1 MKSSSS
7 KQSRR
12 ECNPVTLILLKA
24 NPQVT
29 KKSGTAAKSEATE
42 KMLTPEE
49 ASARVEFLF
58 EEAEKF
64 CAAVGLPKD
73 LMQGIYHA
81 ENDWTFILKIDALLE
96 TATKEIIKSGLKLKV
111 LNRFVGAEALAEF
124 VEGLPMNGKTS
135 LLHLLKA
142 SGCPSEDSGFVEAV
156 RRVRNAYAHSIKF
169 ADLTLIE
176 LIKQRP
182 DKSHIIKNISNIET
196 YDEADLIASYEKD
209 GKFMRFGILDATM
222 RILFYAY
229 HIALK

>member
-1 MKSSSS
+1 M
-7 KQSRR
+7 
-12 ECNPVTLILLKA
+12 
-24 NPQVT
+24 T
-29 KKSGTAAKSEATE
+29 KKSGTAALRKAIKKT
-42 KMLTPEE
+42 LTPDEE
-49 ASARVEFLF
+49 ASARVDLLF

-73 LMQGIYHA
+73 LMHEIYTA

-111 LNRFVGAEALAEF
+111 LNRFVGAEAFAEF
-124 VEGLPMNGKTS
+124 VNGLPMNGKTS

-156 RRVRNAYAHSIKF
+156 RRVRNAYAHNIKF

-182 DKSHIIKNISNIET
+182 DKSHIIKNISNIKT
-196 YDEADLIASYEKD
+196 YDRGRPSRLP
-209 GKFMRFGILDATM
+209 
-222 RILFYAY
+222 
-229 HIALK
+229 

>member
-1 MKSSSS
+1 M
-7 KQSRR
+7 
-12 ECNPVTLILLKA
+12 
-24 NPQVT
+24 T
-29 KKSGTAAKSEATE
+29 KKSGTAAKSKAKKKT
-42 KMLTPEE
+42 LTPDEE
-49 ASARVEFLF
+49 ASIRVDALF

-64 CAAVGLPKD
+64 CAAVGLRKD
-73 LMQGIYHA
+73 LMHEICRA

-124 VEGLPMNGKTS
+124 VDGLPMNGKTS

-156 RRVRNAYAHSIKF
+156 RRVRNAYAHNIKF
-169 ADLTLIE
+169 SDLTLIE
-176 LIKQRP
+176 LIKKRR
-182 DKSHIIKNISNIET
+182 DKSHIIKYISNIAT
-196 YDEADLIASYEKD
+196 YNEADLIASYEKD
-209 GKFMRFGILDATM
+209 GNFLRFCILDATM